1 MTTLYSV
8 EHHLPA
14 RALLLDHPIANS
26 IRRVEAAIVLLDGS
40 TLTLPEKFVLADHLA
55 FQYRRF
61 ALAVLDAE
69 ELGHNPPP
77 TVTVIRDGTE
87 LYRAFGLGLA

>member
-14 RALLLDHPIANS
+14 RALFLDHPTANA
-26 IRRVEAAIVLLDGS
+26 IRRIEAAIVRLDAS
-40 TLTLPEKFVLADHLA
+40 TLTFAERFVLADYLA
-55 FQYRRF
+55 LQYRRF

-69 ELGHNPPP
+69 ELGNLPPP
-77 TVTVIRDGTE
+77 TVAVIRDGTE